1 MEKRTLLLILPKQL
15 LSIFINSTKTMLG
28 ERNHTV
34 VRNRKMHNQMLYL
47 PTDFNQ
53 PHKCSFK
60 YAQFPSYVTSAIVS
74 VVSSL
79 RLCTF
84 NALPQKY

>member
-1 MEKRTLLLILPKQL
+1 MISKLHQNSSF
-15 LSIFINSTKTMLG
+15 LSIFTGCTKTMLD

-34 VRNRKMHNQMLYL
+34 IRNRKMHNQILYL

-60 YAQFPSYVTSAIVS
+60 YAQFPSYVTSAIVPL
-74 VVSSL
+74 SSG
-79 RLCTF
+79 RLCKF